1 MGSPGCILVRVT
13 LFPVSFSFYTMFVLH
28 RHTSDLLS
36 QAQYHVS
43 RARKVDEE
51 EQQVR
56 RKQEEEKEALR
67 KKREEEEVR
76 PLFIPPSWIPS
87 TVFQW
92 QNSLIYGGI
101 SVQSQWMSRWN
112 IFIHSCAIWT
122 RTGIDLT
129 GFKTEMSPNNSS
141 NTFS

>member
-1 MGSPGCILVRVT
+1 MVRVAS
-13 LFPVSFSFYTMFVLH
+13 FPLSFSFYTVFVLH

-76 PLFIPPSWIPS
+76 PLFIPPSSID
-87 TVFQW
+87 
-92 QNSLIYGGI
+92 LIHDAHNLCTRSRTDGI
-101 SVQSQWMSRWN
+101 KAMSRGFSGGKN
-112 IFIHSCAIWT
+112 VKIIAN
-122 RTGIDLT
+122 GINR
-129 GFKTEMSPNNSS
+129 G
-141 NTFS
+141 